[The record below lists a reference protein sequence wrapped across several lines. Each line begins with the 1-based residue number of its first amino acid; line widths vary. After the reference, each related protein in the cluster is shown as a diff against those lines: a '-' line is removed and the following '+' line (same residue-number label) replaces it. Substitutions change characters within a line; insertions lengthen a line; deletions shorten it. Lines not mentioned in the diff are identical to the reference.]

1 MAQFEINKGVG
12 RSVEFKGL
20 KSQYL
25 FLFAGGLLGM
35 FILTAVL
42 YLVGLNPYIC
52 IVTGMGGDIYIVWK
66 TFLMNKKYGEHGLMK
81 IAARKY
87 HPRYLINR
95 KRIGTLIGKGRTK

>member
-35 FILTAVL
+35 FILTAAL
-42 YLVGLNPYIC
+42 YLIGLNPYIC
-52 IVTGMGGDIYIVWK
+52 MVTGVAGAIYTVWK
-66 TFLMNKKYGEHGLMK
+66 TFVMNKKYGEHGSMK

-95 KRIGTLIGKGRTK
+95 KRISALIRKERIK

>member
-25 FLFAGGLLGM
+25 FLFVGGLLGM

-52 IVTGMGGDIYIVWK
+52 IVTGMGGAIYIVWK